1 MMVSIYVIKK
11 DKKGNYYILKDK
23 KKVYIEELKKELEK
37 NNIKYTITKN
47 SMFFVNGYIKI
58 GG

>member
-11 DKKGNYYILKDK
+11 DKKGNYYILKDN
-23 KKVYIEELKKELEK
+23 KKVYIEELKKELKK

-47 SMFFVNGYIKI
+47 SMFFDYGYIKI